1 MFGLPFLPGSRP
13 AGSSSHDARPAEAER
28 PNPTRSVA
36 RSCIGATIAWNE
48 TVGGSHRQ
56 KNVLFWPKGYDQ
68 SVSPLL
74 GYCMFHHRSSLFFW
88 PKGYDQ
94 SVPCCVTV
102 CFTIVRPCF
111 SDRKAM
117 ISQSVPCCVTVCFT
131 IVRPCFSDRK
141 AMINQSV
148 PCYVTVCFRLFFYKP
163 SHRTLSLG
171 PSFPSRAIVFTWSLV
186 RSSQ

>member
-56 KNVLFWPKGYDQ
+56 KNVLFWPMI
-68 SVSPLL
+68 S
-74 GYCMFHHRSSLFFW
+74 
-88 PKGYDQ
+88 Q

-131 IVRPCFSDRK
+131 IIRPYFSDQK
-141 AMINQSV
+141 AMISQSV
-148 PCYVTVCFRLFFYKP
+148 PCYVTVCFTIVHLFFYKP

-171 PSFPSRAIVFTWSLV
+171 PSFPSWAMVFTWSLV